1 MSLTKRACKIQK
13 DTLKLMLG
21 SALTQGPGR
30 CRLLCALLMYRLM
43 KAGHT
48 RVCVS
53 ATYSRALQVALEW
66 KLEMKGLRKVGNA
79 DPGSLPKLSVDDG
92 Y

>member
-1 MSLTKRACKIQK
+1 
-13 DTLKLMLG
+13 
-21 SALTQGPGR
+21 
-30 CRLLCALLMYRLM
+30 MYRLM

-53 ATYSRALQVALEW
+53 ATYSHALQVALEW